1 MTPTRL
7 FIAYSRK
14 DADLLDELKKYLQ
27 PIVLKYNLTIWDD
40 KEIDAGAAWEDE
52 IKKNLS
58 SADIFLFLITAN
70 SLASDYFHDK
80 ELPFAIERHKKGEV
94 QIIPIIMRS
103 CGWKHSPIADLQVL
117 PTEGKPIYSSHWS
130 FTSEAYTDVVDGIEK
145 ILLQKIE
152 EKEISFPNEKS
163 TATKSSTT
171 SSKKTSTSNNQLE
184 EEQALRKKMGLIIL
198 KRSFYASIPF
208 LGAAL
213 ITLLGVKYW
222 TPTIDTIMDS
232 TFYKV
237 ILIIGVFPI
246 IGIQIINVVNDFN
259 DLVDGELEENVAS
272 WSIVL
277 TFISYA
283 AICGLGLLF
292 IQMIL
297 DLLPN

>member
-1 MTPTRL
+1 MTPTKL

-14 DADLLDELKKYLQ
+14 DAELLDELKKYLQ

-40 KEIDAGAAWEDE
+40 KEIDAGATWEDE

-58 SADIFLFLITAN
+58 SADIFLLLITAN

-117 PTEGKPIYSSHWS
+117 PAEGKPVYSSHWS
-130 FTSEAYTDVVDGIEK
+130 FVSEAYSDVVDGIEK
-145 ILLQKIE
+145 ILLQK
-152 EKEISFPNEKS
+152 KEQTENQKGTP
-163 TATKSSTT
+163 TKSSTPT
-171 SSKKTSTSNNQLE
+171 SKKTPTDNTQLE
-184 EEQALRKKMGLIIL
+184 EEQVLRKKMGLIIL

-213 ITLLGVKYW
+213 ATLLGVKYS
-222 TPTIDTIMDS
+222 TPAIDTILDS
-232 TFYKV
+232 NFYKV
-237 ILIIGVFPI
+237 ILMIGVFPI
-246 IGIQIINVVNDFN
+246 LGIQIIKVVNDFN
-259 DLVDGELEENVAS
+259 DLVDGKLEENVAT

-277 TFISYA
+277 TFILYVI
-283 AICGLGLLF
+283 ICGLGLLF

-297 DLLPN
+297 DLLPNQVI